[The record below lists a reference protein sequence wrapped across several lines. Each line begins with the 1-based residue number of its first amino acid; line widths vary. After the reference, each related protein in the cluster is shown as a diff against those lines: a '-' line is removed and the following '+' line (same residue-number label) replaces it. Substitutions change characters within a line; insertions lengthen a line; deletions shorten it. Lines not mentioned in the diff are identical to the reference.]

1 MNANS
6 RVLRDDRSL
15 PLLLLCAQAA
25 VWPGAR
31 LAAGAVPPA
40 SALLVAALVGGTVT
54 AALAARRTRPVAA
67 LVLVAAACALGAGQ
81 LPVGGGAV
89 LGTAGVALALFTV
102 AAERDTFTTLL
113 CLSALALWQLAQ
125 GVTLHGLRDLDG
137 LDLVLTTLLYVT
149 ACGTGLWTRR
159 AGRVRR
165 TAERRLRRAESERH
179 RLPAAERRRMERELH
194 DVSAHHLTAV
204 VVTAGAALGLGERRP
219 ELARQALEFAVETGH
234 TVTRA
239 LGAVRAPAPSREE
252 LPAPQERLRSLVAG
266 FRRLDQPVD
275 DDIDPLPEGVVADA
289 VFGIVREALT
299 NVARH
304 APGAA
309 TTVVCRYGD
318 TRTDVVVTSAA
329 PPDGVTAHGAGL
341 GGGRGQ
347 GFLRSR
353 AREAGGTLST
363 GPTADGGWEV
373 RALLPGRTA
382 AEDDRA
388 LPPGYRVAQVVAALG
403 LCAQP
408 LLPVLLVRSDDAS
421 SGSAVSAGALF
432 ALLAAAQA
440 VTLLWLRRAP
450 RAAQAVLLALAALWP
465 VAMAVTGYSGPV
477 LLPPALGALVTCAA
491 VALTAA
497 RTPAPPAPAP
507 RRPSGGTSRTPAL
520 WRGVRDPRARR
531 RSPGGRAEGGPASEG
546 GAQGGPG
553 APGPAAGRA
562 RGGRPADP
570 GAGVGAAVVEGEP
583 GTPAPD
589 GDRGRAGR
597 SAALGL
603 PEGVA
608 VVGDRG
614 RAGRSAAPGF
624 PEGVAVVGDRAR
636 AGRSAAPGLPE
647 GAAVVGVGQPDA
659 DHARALRSA
668 PRFAVGAVV
677 VQGAALA
684 AAVLGRGVAV
694 PAWAVVA
701 GAGAGAAVLVGAAH
715 RAGTLRG
722 RRERDARRAGEERLA
737 GWTGE
742 AVRDAWAER
751 RRIAAGLETTVLART
766 ADMVAQAEAG
776 RLDATA
782 DRARDALAAMRA
794 LLDTVRADDEPP
806 ALRPQPTLQAL
817 DLLAHQCRATGRDVE
832 IRLAARVPAHLPT
845 AVDLAAYHAAETL
858 LAVGGGHPAR
868 IEIDADGGTLTL
880 TATGVPAAA
889 RPAVRDR
896 LAARVA
902 ALGGTLTTPAGPS
915 AGPVSLLL
923 PLTGTTAPAPA
934 RPDEERDR

>member
-149 ACGTGLWTRR
+149 ACGSGLWTRR
-159 AGRVRR
+159 AGRARR

-252 LPAPQERLRSLVAG
+252 LPSPQERLRSLVAG

-388 LPPGYRVAQVVAALG
+388 LPHGYRVAQVVAALG

-507 RRPSGGTSRTPAL
+507 RRPSVGTSRTPAL

-531 RSPGGRAEGGPASEG
+531 RSPGGRAEGGQAPEA

-583 GTPAPD
+583 GTPAPVGD
-589 GDRGRAGR
+589 GGRAGRSAALGLPEGAAVVGDGGRAGR

-608 VVGDRG
+608 VVG
-614 RAGRSAAPGF
+614 
-624 PEGVAVVGDRAR
+624 
-636 AGRSAAPGLPE
+636 
-647 GAAVVGVGQPDA
+647 
-659 DHARALRSA
+659 
-668 PRFAVGAVV
+668 
-677 VQGAALA
+677 
-684 AAVLGRGVAV
+684 
-694 PAWAVVA
+694 
-701 GAGAGAAVLVGAAH
+701 
-715 RAGTLRG
+715 
-722 RRERDARRAGEERLA
+722 
-737 GWTGE
+737 
-742 AVRDAWAER
+742 
-751 RRIAAGLETTVLART
+751 
-766 ADMVAQAEAG
+766 
-776 RLDATA
+776 
-782 DRARDALAAMRA
+782 
-794 LLDTVRADDEPP
+794 
-806 ALRPQPTLQAL
+806 
-817 DLLAHQCRATGRDVE
+817 
-832 IRLAARVPAHLPT
+832 
-845 AVDLAAYHAAETL
+845 
-858 LAVGGGHPAR
+858 GGY
-868 IEIDADGGTLTL
+868 
-880 TATGVPAAA
+880 
-889 RPAVRDR
+889 
-896 LAARVA
+896 
-902 ALGGTLTTPAGPS
+902 
-915 AGPVSLLL
+915 
-923 PLTGTTAPAPA
+923 
-934 RPDEERDR
+934 

>member
-1 MNANS
+1 MNALS

-25 VWPGAR
+25 AWPGAR

-81 LPVGGGAV
+81 LPVGGDAV

-149 ACGTGLWTRR
+149 ACGSGLWTRR
-159 AGRVRR
+159 AGRARR

-304 APGAA
+304 AQGAA

-507 RRPSGGTSRTPAL
+507 RRPSVGTSRTPAL

-531 RSPGGRAEGGPASEG
+531 RSPGGRAEGGQAPEG

-562 RGGRPADP
+562 RGGRRADP

-583 GTPAPD
+583 GAPAPD

-597 SAALGL
+597 SAAPGL

-608 VVGDRG
+608 VVG
-614 RAGRSAAPGF
+614 
-624 PEGVAVVGDRAR
+624 VGN
-636 AGRSAAPGLPE
+636 
-647 GAAVVGVGQPDA
+647 PDA
-659 DHARALRSA
+659 DHARAPRSV

-684 AAVLGRGVAV
+684 AAVLGRG
-694 PAWAVVA
+694 
-701 GAGAGAAVLVGAAH
+701 
-715 RAGTLRG
+715 
-722 RRERDARRAGEERLA
+722 
-737 GWTGE
+737 
-742 AVRDAWAER
+742 
-751 RRIAAGLETTVLART
+751 
-766 ADMVAQAEAG
+766 
-776 RLDATA
+776 
-782 DRARDALAAMRA
+782 
-794 LLDTVRADDEPP
+794 
-806 ALRPQPTLQAL
+806 
-817 DLLAHQCRATGRDVE
+817 
-832 IRLAARVPAHLPT
+832 
-845 AVDLAAYHAAETL
+845 
-858 LAVGGGHPAR
+858 GGPR
-868 IEIDADGGTLTL
+868 
-880 TATGVPAAA
+880 
-889 RPAVRDR
+889 
-896 LAARVA
+896 
-902 ALGGTLTTPAGPS
+902 
-915 AGPVSLLL
+915 
-923 PLTGTTAPAPA
+923 
-934 RPDEERDR
+934 